1 MSARRE
7 YPASLASEARTMS
20 AGGWSGHAIHGV
32 FVARLG
38 DGAPSR
44 CTVYRWLDKS
54 GKHAAAESRRM
65 ARIYAEHASFTFGV
79 RSPEWQDAFIV
90 RLRDA
95 GLKPASIAK
104 VTGVV
109 LDEPLSRYEVGQR
122 LGRAAA

>member
-1 MSARRE
+1 
-7 YPASLASEARTMS
+7 
-20 AGGWSGHAIHGV
+20 
-32 FVARLG
+32 
-38 DGAPSR
+38 
-44 CTVYRWLDKS
+44 
-54 GKHAAAESRRM
+54 M

-109 LDEPLSRYEVGQR
+109 LDEPLSRHQVTER
-122 LGRAAA
+122 LRGVAA